1 MLAASAGH
9 GKLVQLLLEKGVHVD
24 AADNQSKT
32 PLMLAAD
39 TGRASTV
46 RLLLRSGADPTA
58 SRYEPRKHRDG
69 AAEISYREIWKLSYE
84 NGALV
89 DAKDWYSDE
98 SSN

>member
-1 MLAASAGH
+1 MWMP
-9 GKLVQLLLEKGVHVD
+9 
-24 AADNQSKT
+24 DNQSKT

-46 RLLLRSGADPTA
+46 RLLLRRGADPTA
-58 SRYEPRKHRDG
+58 SRYEPRKHSDG
-69 AAEISYREIWKLSYE
+69 AVEISYREIRKLSYE
-84 NGALV
+84 NDALV